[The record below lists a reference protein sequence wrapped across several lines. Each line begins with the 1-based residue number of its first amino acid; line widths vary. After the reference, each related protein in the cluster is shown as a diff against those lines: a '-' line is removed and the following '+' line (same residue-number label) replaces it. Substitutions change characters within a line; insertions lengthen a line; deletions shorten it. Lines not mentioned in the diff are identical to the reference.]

1 MKRLLVSIGLAL
13 GLAILGLST
22 FGGPLGAQAVFAR
35 VNDSLDCPTS
45 HQTLRSQLI
54 AADGADT
61 TGLNNHYWAVVVNRG
76 GVVCAVAF
84 SGPSTDSQWLL
95 SRQIAAAKAFTANG
109 LSLDGAPLST
119 AQLYPWVQPG
129 APANPLFGLA
139 AGNPVSRRGCLPG
152 LGGSF
157 RHEKRPDGRQARR
170 RNDTFGGGLA
180 LYDGSTAIGGLG
192 LSGDTACADHS
203 TAWRLRDL
211 LGMAPSTG
219 NDRITLDNAT
229 GHPHCPNDGATRG
242 KELTLQHD
250 SHATRSSVPQEPRR
264 VAGLKAACI

>member
-1 MKRLLVSIGLAL
+1 MLRTQLA
-13 GLAILGLST
+13 
-22 FGGPLGAQAVFAR
+22 
-35 VNDSLDCPTS
+35 
-45 HQTLRSQLI
+45 

-61 TGLNNHYWAVVVNRG
+61 TGLNNHYWAVVVNRH

-84 SGPSTDSQWLL
+84 SGASRDSQWLL

-109 LSLDGAPLST
+109 LSLDSAPLST

-139 AGNPVSRRGCLPG
+139 AGNPVSPEDAYR
-152 LGGSF
+152 GSF
-157 RHEKRPDGRQARR
+157 TQFGT
-170 RNDTFGGGLA
+170 RNDPMIGRRVGGTITFGGGLA
-180 LYDGSTAIGGLG
+180 LYSGTNAIGGLG

-211 LGMAPSTG
+211 LGMAPATG

-229 GHPHCPNDGATRG
+229 GHPHCPNDAETQG
-242 KELTLQHD
+242 KN
-250 SHATRSSVPQEPRR
+250 
-264 VAGLKAACI
+264 